1 MTNLTYEP
9 FYWLNQ
15 ESRIFLS
22 RGYLVE
28 NESPESRIEEIA
40 KTAEKYLKI
49 DGFAEKFISYM
60 AKGFYSLATP
70 VWTNFGK
77 ATGLPVSCFGS
88 YIPDSTDSIF
98 EKISEVGMMSKMGG
112 GTSGYFGEL
121 RPRGASISKGGK
133 TDGPVRFMELFDKT
147 ADVISQGSARRG
159 SFAAYLP
166 VEHPDILEF
175 LKIRSDGH
183 AIQNMSIG
191 VTITDEWM
199 RSMISGDKSKRDIW
213 AKIIQKRYESGY
225 PYVTFIDNVNNN
237 NPEVYKDLNLKV
249 KAQNLCVS
257 GDQRVPS
264 NFGLLTAKQLHDI
277 GKKLELFDNDKK
289 VSASKM
295 ELIEKNADTYK
306 ITLENGMTH
315 TVTGY
320 HKIKC
325 NIRDGKK
332 IIGDRDVEC
341 QNLKP
346 GDFVAIQTNKGV
358 FGSKNMPKEAFLLG
372 MYQGDGTQC
381 SAGICFDLW
390 EKDFDLEA
398 EIKSAH
404 DFICE
409 RYDTQ
414 KSVSRNR
421 TYDKPNFHN
430 CTVFQSP
437 VKKKRLVSNAA
448 RKALNFEKGY
458 IPQWIWESDEQTHWQ
473 YIRGLLYTDGTAFV
487 SKSKG
492 SPIQVSLASI
502 NRDWLAE
509 LQILFNN
516 LGLQSSIRLL
526 RKSGSAILPDG
537 KGGKKEYP
545 TKTAWRLI
553 IGNKNDCLELE
564 KNTGFLSRKK
574 IQIDDRAYQNNTKKY
589 YKIVSIDYA
598 GKQDVFCCTVDSLSH
613 HWVCNGIITHNCNEI
628 ALFSDAKNSFVCV
641 LSSLNL
647 LHWDEIAKTDAIE
660 TLIYFLDA
668 VNEEFVVKSKSVKFM
683 EAAHQFAKSHR
694 ALGAGVLGWHSFLQ
708 SKNIPFESIEAKIL
722 NSSIWKT
729 IRSKSDSATQFLAKH
744 LGEPEILKGYG
755 RRNTHT
761 LAVAPTTSSS
771 FILGQISPSIEP
783 LNSNYFVKNLAKGS
797 FTFKNPFLE
806 RVLENYNQNTQE
818 TWKSILAK
826 GGSVQHL
833 TFLSQKERDTFK
845 TFGEISQKEVIIQA
859 SQRQKYIDQG
869 QSLNIMVPLDVSAK
883 EVSQL
888 MIFAWE
894 NGIKGLYYQ
903 RGANPAQELSRSL
916 NQCKS
921 CEG

>member
-1 MTNLTYEP
+1 MSEQVYSP
-9 FYWLNQ
+9 FYWLNE

-22 RGYLVE
+22 RGYLSE
-28 NESPESRIEEIA
+28 KESPEDRINEIA
-40 KTAEKYLKI
+40 KNAETILKI
-49 DGFAEKFISYM
+49 EGFAKKFVNYM
-60 AKGFYSLATP
+60 SKGFYSLATP

-77 ATGLPVSCFGS
+77 KSGLPVSCFGS
-88 YIPDSTDSIF
+88 FVPDSTDQIF
-98 EKISEVGMMSKMGG
+98 EKIGEIGMMSKMGG
-112 GTSGYFGEL
+112 GTSGYFGDV
-121 RPRGASISKGGK
+121 RPRGSIISTGGK

-147 ADVISQGSARRG
+147 ADVINQGSARRG

-166 VEHPDILEF
+166 VEHPDVLDF

-183 AIQNMSIG
+183 PIQNMSIA
-191 VTITDEWM
+191 VTITNDWM
-199 RSMISGDKSKRDIW
+199 KSMIGGDKSKREIW
-213 AKIIQKRYESGY
+213 AKIIQKRFESGY
-225 PYVTFIDNVNNN
+225 PYVTFIDNINDN
-237 NPEVYKDLNLKV
+237 NPQCYKDKNLTV

-264 NFGLLTAKQLHDI
+264 NFGLLTAKELYDI
-277 GKKLELFDNDKK
+277 GKELELFDNDKK

-320 HKIKC
+320 HKVKC
-325 NIRDGKK
+325 NVRNGKK

-381 SAGICFDLW
+381 SAGIC
-390 EKDFDLEA
+390 
-398 EIKSAH
+398 
-404 DFICE
+404 
-409 RYDTQ
+409 
-414 KSVSRNR
+414 
-421 TYDKPNFHN
+421 
-430 CTVFQSP
+430 
-437 VKKKRLVSNAA
+437 
-448 RKALNFEKGY
+448 

-526 RKSGSAILPDG
+526 RKSGSATLPDG
-537 KGGKKEYP
+537 NGSKKEYP

-553 IGNKNDCLELE
+553 VGNKNDCLELE
-564 KNTGFLSRKK
+564 RNTGFLSRKK

-589 YKIVSIDYA
+589 YKIVSIDYV

-628 ALFSDAKNSFVCV
+628 ALHSDENHSFVCV

-647 LHWDEIAKTDAIE
+647 LHWDEIVKTDAIE

-668 VNEEFVVKSKSVKFM
+668 VNEEFIRKSANIKFM
-683 EAAHQFAKSHR
+683 QSAHRFAKEHR

-708 SKNIPFESIEAKIL
+708 SRGVPFESMSAKLL
-722 NSSIWKT
+722 NNSIWKT
-729 IRSKSDSATQFLAKH
+729 IRERADSATQFLAKH
-744 LGEPEILKGYG
+744 LGEPEALKGYG

-797 FTFKNPFLE
+797 FTYKNPFLKN
-806 RVLENYNQNTQE
+806 VLQKYSQDSQE
-818 TWKSILAK
+818 TWKSILTK

-833 TFLSQKERDTFK
+833 KFLSQEERDTFK
-845 TFGEISQKEVIIQA
+845 TFGEISQKEIIIQA

-869 QSLNIMVPLDVSAK
+869 QSLNIMVPLEVSAK

-888 MIFAWE
+888 MIYAWE

-903 RGANPAQELSRSL
+903 RGANPAQELSRTL
-916 NQCKS
+916 NECKS
-921 CEG
+921 CES